1 MTEIHHDLKEALL
14 EWRRL
19 QKVASHFQGLT
30 TRLRKETKEIKQLD
44 NLLEKEE
51 KDLKQLESVGI
62 RSLFHKILGD
72 KEKQIEKE
80 RQQYLQS
87 ALKYNALS
95 KSIEL
100 VEYERELL
108 EKKLERFDAV
118 EQRYEQLIKLR
129 EKELLRS
136 DTAEGR
142 KLLALSKKIDA
153 RHIELK
159 DIDEAIVAGNKA
171 LKYVRILEK
180 RLQQAKNWGQWDTY
194 GDGSGSSWLKHQA
207 VDRARDVLHRVRH
220 ALLNFQK
227 ELSDV
232 YEDAYIDI
240 NLRMEK
246 IDKFVDIFF
255 DNLITDWIVQQKIK
269 KALDN
274 VRNTKGQVIFAI
286 KKLKE
291 EGPQVDAEIAELE
304 AQREQAIIDSAS

>member
-1 MTEIHHDLKEALL
+1 MTEIHHELKEALL

-72 KEKQIEKE
+72 KEKQIEIE

-95 KSIEL
+95 KSIDL
-100 VEYERELL
+100 IEYERELL

-171 LKYVRILEK
+171 LKYIRILEQIP
-180 RLQQAKNWGQWDTY
+180 RPWSARRFGPEDPSRDHYDQQHVVVSKDTAL
-194 GDGSGSSWLKHQA
+194 GLKVQHGVVPVEKDGSAHFL
-207 VDRARDVLHRVRH
+207 VMYTLLRDNQGQILMDQIPHHHLLH
-220 ALLNFQK
+220 N
-227 ELSDV
+227 ES
-232 YEDAYIDI
+232 
-240 NLRMEK
+240 
-246 IDKFVDIFF
+246 
-255 DNLITDWIVQQKIK
+255 
-269 KALDN
+269 
-274 VRNTKGQVIFAI
+274 
-286 KKLKE
+286 
-291 EGPQVDAEIAELE
+291 
-304 AQREQAIIDSAS
+304 